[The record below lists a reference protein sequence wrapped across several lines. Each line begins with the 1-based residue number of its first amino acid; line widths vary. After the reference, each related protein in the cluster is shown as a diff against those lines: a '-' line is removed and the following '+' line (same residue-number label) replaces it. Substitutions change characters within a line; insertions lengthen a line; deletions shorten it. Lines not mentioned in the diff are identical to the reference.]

1 MPKIRHSRTK
11 KPPEGFED
19 IEETLQEF
27 ARKMKDGNISLLLF
41 CYIYSLS
48 S

>member
-27 ARKMKDGNISLLLF
+27 ARKMKDGNISYFNLLSLF
-41 CYIYSLS
+41 LS
-48 S
+48 G